1 MDKMWNSVKQ
11 QHTENDVKIDGE
23 SGFSICSDFDDDDV
37 RSTKVSEEFVVKTS
51 EPFEVVSCLL
61 IPVSS
66 KLLQR

>member
-1 MDKMWNSVKQ
+1 MDKMWSSVKKQ
-11 QHTENDVKIDGE
+11 QTENDVKIDGE
-23 SGFSICSDFDDDDV
+23 SGFSVCSDFDDDDV
-37 RSTKVSEEFVVKTS
+37 RSTKVSENFVVKTS